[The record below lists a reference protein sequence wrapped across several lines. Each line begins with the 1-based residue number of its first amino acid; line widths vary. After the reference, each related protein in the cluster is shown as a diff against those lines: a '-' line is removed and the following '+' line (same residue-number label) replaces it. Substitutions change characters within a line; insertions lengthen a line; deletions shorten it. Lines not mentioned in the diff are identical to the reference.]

1 MINCQNYKTYAI
13 IGIVL
18 ALVFLIY
25 YCYTEHFGVTINT
38 GNPVVDVPANDL
50 SNFVESLV
58 ELSQANTK
66 ATLLLA
72 QTVKKLP
79 SGQKKELIKVSQN
92 LDNSY
97 KKAIDSLN
105 SLKTMANDMV
115 AASRTNDMQAASK
128 ENNNIEIVREQP
140 TNVILSENS
149 TYQKF

>member
-79 SGQKKELIKVSQN
+79 PGQKKELIKVSQN

-115 AASRTNDMQAASK
+115 AASRN
-128 ENNNIEIVREQP
+128 ENPQMVSNQP

-149 TYQKF
+149 TFQKF

>member
-1 MINCQNYKTYAI
+1 MLNCENYKTYAI

-18 ALVFLIY
+18 ALVVLIY

-38 GNPVVDVPANDL
+38 GNPIVDVPANDF

-79 SGQKKELIKVSQN
+79 KAQKVQLIEVSQN
-92 LDNSY
+92 LDKSY
-97 KKAIDSLN
+97 KKAMDSLN

-115 AASRTNDMQAASK
+115 AASR
-128 ENNNIEIVREQP
+128 ENNNMQVVREQP
-140 TNVILSENS
+140 SNMILSENH
-149 TYQKF
+149 TF